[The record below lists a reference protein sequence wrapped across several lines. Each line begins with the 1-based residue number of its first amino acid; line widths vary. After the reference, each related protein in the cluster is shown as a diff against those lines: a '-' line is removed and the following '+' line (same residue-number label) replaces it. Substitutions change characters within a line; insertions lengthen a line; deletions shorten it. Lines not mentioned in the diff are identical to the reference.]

1 MSGNLEGKVVIVTGG
16 GDGIG
21 RECALAYARDN
32 ATVAILDKD
41 LTSAKRTAAEL
52 SSPGLALQL
61 NVSDGAAVK
70 LAIAAVLK
78 EFARIDAVHNNAGI
92 ATPSKPL
99 HETTE
104 EEWDNL
110 QRNNLKSVYWTTRYA
125 FEALRATKARF
136 LTRQAWSD

>member
-16 GDGIG
+16 GNGIG

-78 EFARIDAVHNNAGI
+78 EFGRIDGVHNNAGI

-99 HETTE
+99 HATSE
-104 EEWDNL
+104 D
-110 QRNNLKSVYWTTRYA
+110 RKSTR
-125 FEALRATKARF
+125 LNSSH
-136 LTRQAWSD
+136 Q